1 MQYKMSKSDWNR
13 IGIKT
18 GWIKEAQNDP
28 APTKPAARTDK
39 DIEVCAVGMQQAG
52 YRAFGTI
59 EEDAD
64 GIFSRRN
71 NNYLRKGIEGGHRKT
86 DYFIPTRE
94 RLIMAFRKV
103 IGILKKRIKEAEISL
118 PLSRA
123 EVRAFDMDVERRSG
137 IENGTSPRGNDLRDR
152 QRIDIDRIDRKEIFD
167 KHKDAFEE
175 NEKNKLFLPEIRE
188 RLANVEAGLD
198 DEMFPPKG
206 DAINWTGTSTW
217 SRKDRWD

>member
-13 IGIKT
+13 IGIKA
-18 GWIKEAQNDP
+18 GWIKEAQSDP
-28 APTKPAARTDK
+28 VPTKPAVRTDK
-39 DIEVCAVGMQQAG
+39 DIEAQADQIQRHG

-71 NNYLRKGIEGGHRKT
+71 NHYSGHRKT

-123 EVRAFDMDVERRSG
+123 EVQAFDMDVERRSG
-137 IENGTSPRGNDLRDR
+137 IERGTSPRGRDLRDR
-152 QRIDIDRIDRKEIFD
+152 QRIDTDRINRKEILD
-167 KHKDAFEE
+167 KHNDAFKE
-175 NEKNKLFLPEIRE
+175 NEKNKLFLPAIRE
-188 RLANVEAGLD
+188 RLANIEAGLD
-198 DEMFPPKG
+198 DEMFPPTG
-206 DAINWTGTSTW
+206 DAMIYSNSNW
-217 SRKDRWD
+217 SRRDKWD

>member
-1 MQYKMSKSDWNR
+1 MQYKISKSDWNR
-13 IGIKT
+13 IGIKA
-18 GWIKEAQNDP
+18 GWIKEAQSDP
-28 APTKPAARTDK
+28 VPTKPAVRTDK
-39 DIEVCAVGMQQAG
+39 DIEAQAAQIQNFG

-71 NNYLRKGIEGGHRKT
+71 NHYSGHRKT

-123 EVRAFDMDVERRSG
+123 EVQAFDMDVERRSG
-137 IENGTSPRGNDLRDR
+137 IENGTSPRGRDRRDR
-152 QRIDIDRIDRKEIFD
+152 QRINIDQIDRKEILD
-167 KHKDAFEE
+167 KHNDAFKE
-175 NEKNKLFLPEIRE
+175 NEKNKLFLPVIRE
-188 RLANVEAGLD
+188 RLANVEAGLN
-198 DEMFPPKG
+198 DEMFPPIR
-206 DAINWTGTSTW
+206 DAMILNSDSTW
-217 SRKDRWD
+217 SRADKWD

>member
-1 MQYKMSKSDWNR
+1 MQYKISKSDWNR
-13 IGIKT
+13 IGIKA
-18 GWIKEAQNDP
+18 GWIKEAQSDP
-28 APTKPAARTDK
+28 VPTKPAARTDK
-39 DIEVCAVGMQQAG
+39 DIEVQAAQIQNFG

-64 GIFSRRN
+64 GIFSRIN
-71 NNYLRKGIEGGHRKT
+71 NHYNVGHIFSGHRKT

-123 EVRAFDMDVERRSG
+123 EVKAFDMDVERRS
-137 IENGTSPRGNDLRDR
+137 TSPRDR
-152 QRIDIDRIDRKEIFD
+152 QRINIDRIARNEIVD
-167 KHKDAFEE
+167 KHNDAFKE
-175 NEKNKLFLPEIRE
+175 NEKNKLFLPMIRE

-198 DEMFPPKG
+198 DEMFPPIS
-206 DAINWTGTSTW
+206 DAMILNSDWTF
-217 SRKDRWD
+217 SRADKWD